1 MSAHKGFINRA
12 VVAQAWVCFEISLS
26 LSKMLSIP
34 RGLLNLFFSLSDRE
48 ISKQNR
54 ACVTTAWL
62 VKPLCA
68 LIILLSVQKN
78 LQAESRPRSPLI
90 KPLRALIIL
99 PSRFT
104 PPFLLRCRQPVPV
117 TSPGHPGKWAS
128 RANFDGHVERKKKKH
143 SLFQKTETHIPLSQT
158 PTYPPTSRPP
168 PLNHQ
173 LPSRWPSPNHQ
184 LKKAGGRDL
193 TTSPIQ
199 SWWPGRWPGGRRTH
213 G

>member
-1 MSAHKGFINRA
+1 M
-12 VVAQAWVCFEISLS
+12 S

-99 PSRFT
+99 LTAHRNLQADSR
-104 PPFLLRCRQPVPV
+104 PRSCYAVVSPFLLRCRQPVPV

-128 RANFDGHVERKKKKH
+128 RANFDGHVERKKKSIACSKNGKPI
-143 SLFQKTETHIPLSQT
+143 SPFLKLL
-158 PTYPPTSRPP
+158 PTRRPP
-168 PLNHQ
+168 GHHRLTTNFQAGGQVPTTN
-173 LPSRWPSPNHQ
+173 
-184 LKKAGGRDL
+184 LKKLVAE
-193 TTSPIQ
+193 T
-199 SWWPGRWPGGRRTH
+199 
-213 G
+213 

>member
-1 MSAHKGFINRA
+1 MSAHKGFINQA
-12 VVAQAWVCFEISLS
+12 VVTQAWVCFEISLS

-34 RGLLNLFFSLSDRE
+34 QGLLNLFFSLSDRE

-99 PSRFT
+99 LTAHRN
-104 PPFLLRCRQPVPV
+104 LQ
-117 TSPGHPGKWAS
+117 A
-128 RANFDGHVERKKKKH
+128 E
-143 SLFQKTETHIPLSQT
+143 
-158 PTYPPTSRPP
+158 SRPRS
-168 PLNHQ
+168 PLIKPLRALIILLSDIEISKQN
-173 LPSRWPSPNHQ
+173 RYY
-184 LKKAGGRDL
+184 R
-193 TTSPIQ
+193 
-199 SWWPGRWPGGRRTH
+199 
-213 G
+213 

>member
-1 MSAHKGFINRA
+1 M
-12 VVAQAWVCFEISLS
+12 S

-99 PSRFT
+99 LTAHRNLQAESRPRSPLIKPLCALIILLTAHRNLQADSRPRSCYAVVSPFPSPRPAT
-104 PPFLLRCRQPVPV
+104 PENGPAGQISMDTWSAKKKSIACSKNGKPISPFLKLLPTRRP
-117 TSPGHPGKWAS
+117 PGHH
-128 RANFDGHVERKKKKH
+128 RLTTNFQAGGQV
-143 SLFQKTETHIPLSQT
+143 
-158 PTYPPTSRPP
+158 PTT
-168 PLNHQ
+168 N
-173 LPSRWPSPNHQ
+173 
-184 LKKAGGRDL
+184 LKKLVAE
-193 TTSPIQ
+193 T
-199 SWWPGRWPGGRRTH
+199 
-213 G
+213 